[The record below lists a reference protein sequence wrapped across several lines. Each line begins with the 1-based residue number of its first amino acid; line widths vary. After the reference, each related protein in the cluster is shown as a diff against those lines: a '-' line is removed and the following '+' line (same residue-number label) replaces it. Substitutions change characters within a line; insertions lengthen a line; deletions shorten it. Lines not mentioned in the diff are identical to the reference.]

1 MFTDE
6 HLPGSPSL
14 SKEKVFK
21 ALYSRYWETLYLQA
35 YRVLGDDKA
44 CEDIVQEVFIDIW
57 EKQKLDKIENL
68 SAYLFQS
75 VKFKTLMALRQNKIR
90 DRHLTIIREL
100 SPQYTLN
107 HNLESV
113 VLSEHIDLHLK
124 NLPPKCR
131 EVFYKSRFENLKN
144 EEIADQL
151 NISKR
156 TVETHISYALRY
168 LRGVKELLIFLI
180 FFGW

>member
-57 EKQKLDKIENL
+57 EKQKL
-68 SAYLFQS
+68 
-75 VKFKTLMALRQNKIR
+75 
-90 DRHLTIIREL
+90 
-100 SPQYTLN
+100 
-107 HNLESV
+107 
-113 VLSEHIDLHLK
+113 
-124 NLPPKCR
+124 
-131 EVFYKSRFENLKN
+131 
-144 EEIADQL
+144 EIGRAH
-151 NISKR
+151 
-156 TVETHISYALRY
+156 V
-168 LRGVKELLIFLI
+168 
-180 FFGW
+180 

>member
-1 MFTDE
+1 
-6 HLPGSPSL
+6 
-14 SKEKVFK
+14 
-21 ALYSRYWETLYLQA
+21 
-35 YRVLGDDKA
+35 
-44 CEDIVQEVFIDIW
+44 
-57 EKQKLDKIENL
+57 
-68 SAYLFQS
+68 
-75 VKFKTLMALRQNKIR
+75 MALRQNKIR